1 MENLLNYIFE
11 SMGLNFAL
19 DYYKKVQFNPTE
31 KIQANILNKIEKLL
45 ISLEKGI
52 GQIIQQQIPLFCKY
66 FAALMQIPYAPLV

>member
-31 KIQANILNKIEKLL
+31 KIQANIRTKLL
-45 ISLEKGI
+45 FLKKKIC
-52 GQIIQQQIPLFCKY
+52 PLLDRSKLKFI
-66 FAALMQIPYAPLV
+66 LLRL